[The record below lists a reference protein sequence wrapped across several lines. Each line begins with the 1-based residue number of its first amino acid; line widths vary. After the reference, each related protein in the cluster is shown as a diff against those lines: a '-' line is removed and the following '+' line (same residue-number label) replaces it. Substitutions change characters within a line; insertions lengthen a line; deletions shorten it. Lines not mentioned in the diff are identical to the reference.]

1 MSSPDEV
8 NPYQSPASP
17 PAAGVSSAPPY
28 AGHPQATLDELEE
41 RVAALEWR
49 LRRSWLFSSSFL
61 TRALAVFGHFFAIY
75 LIFAVLMMAAVFAIR
90 FFHSLGNL

>member
-8 NPYQSPASP
+8 NPYRSPESPAAAGVP
-17 PAAGVSSAPPY
+17 PAAPY
-28 AGHPQATLDELEE
+28 PGHRQVTLEELDE

-49 LRRSWLFSSSFL
+49 LQRSWLFSSSFL

-75 LIFAVLMMAAVFAIR
+75 LIFAVLMMAAVLAIR
-90 FFHSLGNL
+90 LLRSI